1 MQIKNKSE
9 RMKKMTGE
17 QFLNKVR
24 QIKEITD
31 IHWSIEGD
39 VLDPKEVKVVVIA
52 DDEEIELYYPK
63 PGEDD
68 FIQRVAI
75 SLLINKFLDQVG
87 SDYKTHA
94 SKDITEAINYSR
106 KQIQEKRKVENK
118 MIKKFVNNE
127 YAGKVKLDE
136 VLRNVKVENM
146 LDMLFMSDEGYQTV
160 SILIEDQQGN
170 KVNYLMRATTA
181 EEIVAINQVIRS
193 FKLGITV
200 EFVNYRQYDL
210 FIDYCMNLI
219 KAKREVTA

>member
-1 MQIKNKSE
+1 
-9 RMKKMTGE
+9 
-17 QFLNKVR
+17 
-24 QIKEITD
+24 
-31 IHWSIEGD
+31 
-39 VLDPKEVKVVVIA
+39 
-52 DDEEIELYYPK
+52 
-63 PGEDD
+63 
-68 FIQRVAI
+68 
-75 SLLINKFLDQVG
+75 
-87 SDYKTHA
+87 
-94 SKDITEAINYSR
+94 
-106 KQIQEKRKVENK
+106 

-181 EEIVAINQVIRS
+181 EEIIAINQVIRS

-219 KAKREVTA
+219 KVKREVTA